1 MGGRGPSVDAC
12 AREIYAEWAA
22 CQHFELY
29 DEVPGVLRQ
38 LASAGIRLGLISNSH
53 RCLASFQSHFELR
66 GLIAATVSSSEHGL
80 MKPHPSI
87 FAAALQLVNV
97 PAADAVM
104 VGDSVRQD
112 VDGALRAGMRA
123 VLLHRSPGPHP
134 RAARVRRVRSAGD
147 PLADGAAV
155 AGDRVG
161 LCGFSSVPP
170 TSLGPW
176 FLSWP
181 SFLCCQ
187 CPAAVVEQRPWTMDG
202 QGRKDQG
209 QRTKDQGPMNT
220 HHPGGHAMLRPPS
233 RCRWMWK
240 TVCPAS
246 RLVLKTVR
254 NPPAEIP
261 RALAMSGAHAARSRR
276 GADRPRR

>member
-1 MGGRGPSVDAC
+1 MTRAIFFDVDFTLIYPGPMFRSEGYRAFCDRHGMPVDESRFDAAVESAAALLDGPDDAPYDAEIFVRYTRHIIEEMGGRGPSVDAC

-29 DEVPGVLRQ
+29 DEVPAVLRQ

-66 GLIAATVSSSEHGL
+66 GLIAATVSSSEHGW

-97 PAADAVM
+97 PAAEAMM

-134 RAARVRRVRSAGD
+134 RELEFVESGVPVIRSLAELP
-147 PLADGAAV
+147 PLVIG
-155 AGDRVG
+155 
-161 LCGFSSVPP
+161 
-170 TSLGPW
+170 
-176 FLSWP
+176 
-181 SFLCCQ
+181 
-187 CPAAVVEQRPWTMDG
+187 
-202 QGRKDQG
+202 
-209 QRTKDQGPMNT
+209 
-220 HHPGGHAMLRPPS
+220 
-233 RCRWMWK
+233 
-240 TVCPAS
+240 
-246 RLVLKTVR
+246 
-254 NPPAEIP
+254 
-261 RALAMSGAHAARSRR
+261 
-276 GADRPRR
+276 